1 MEVSITAVDN
11 TSGTFRGPATIQM
24 VNVAANVELQL
35 PMGGVFALFGGPPLG
50 VVTYSVGDTGR
61 HYGK

>member
-1 MEVSITAVDN
+1 
-11 TSGTFRGPATIQM
+11 M

>member
-1 MEVSITAVDN
+1 
-11 TSGTFRGPATIQM
+11 
-24 VNVAANVELQL
+24 
-35 PMGGVFALFGGPPLG
+35 MGGVFALFGGAPLG